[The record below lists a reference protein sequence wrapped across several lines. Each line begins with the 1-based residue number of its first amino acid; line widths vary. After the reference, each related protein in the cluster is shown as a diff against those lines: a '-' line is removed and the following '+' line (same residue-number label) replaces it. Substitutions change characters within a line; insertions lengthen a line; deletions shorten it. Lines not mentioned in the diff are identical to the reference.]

1 MLKLKLQYFGHL
13 MWRVDSLEKTL
24 MLGKIE
30 GRRRREWQ
38 DEIVGW
44 HHNSMDMS
52 LGKLWEL
59 VMDREAWHAA
69 VHRVAKSRTQL
80 SDWTKQTFTMQCFPN
95 TSNCH
100 TTGEGNQILPVVSL
114 VVSPCGWPPHP
125 TYLALA
131 IGVHFPITVEYISL
145 YAQSCNTIKYFC
157 VFLSAKYLMSYLK
170 QILDV
175 MVDISTHFIS

>member
-1 MLKLKLQYFGHL
+1 MYHVVPFSWKCMRYAIGLKTRK
-13 MWRVDSLEKTL
+13 SNSI
-24 MLGKIE
+24 KIYWM
-30 GRRRREWQ
+30 RWL
-38 DEIVGW
+38 DDITDL
-44 HHNSMDMS
+44 MDMS
-52 LGKLWEL
+52 FRKLQEL